1 MPPLY
6 RLEHVTQRYAGREV
20 LRVDALCVA
29 EGECLGLTGP
39 NGSGKSTLL
48 RILGFLEAP
57 ASGLLEFLGHPA
69 AGLSQNPAWTLR
81 RQAVLLDQSPYLLRR
96 SVFGNVAYGL
106 AVRGEREQRRRVAE
120 ALELVGL
127 EPDRFA
133 SRPWRALSG
142 GEARRVALA
151 ARLALRPKA
160 LLLDEP
166 TANLDAESAA
176 RILEALRQARAR
188 WGCAILTASHDDPWL
203 EALIDRKIKLFH
215 GQLVGNKACEE
226 TSGSLS

>member
-6 RLEHVTQRYAGREV
+6 RLEHIAQRYAGREV
-20 LRVDALCVA
+20 LQVPALQVA
-29 EGECLGLTGP
+29 AGERLGLTGP

-57 ASGLLEFLGHPA
+57 ASGSLEFLGRPVSGA
-69 AGLSQNPAWTLR
+69 AWPLR

-106 AVRGEREQRRRVAE
+106 AVRGEGEQRRRVAE

-127 EPDRFA
+127 EPDRFTGR
-133 SRPWRALSG
+133 SWRALSG

-151 ARLALRPKA
+151 ARLVLRPKA

-176 RILEALRQARAR
+176 RILEALRLARER
-188 WGCAILTASHDDPWL
+188 WGCAIITASHDDPWL
-203 EALIDRKIKLFH
+203 EALIDRKIKLLH
-215 GQLVGNKACEE
+215 GHLVGND
-226 TSGSLS
+226 T

>member
-6 RLEHVTQRYAGREV
+6 RLEHVTQHYAGREV

-48 RILGFLEAP
+48 RILSFLETP
-57 ASGLLEFLGHPA
+57 ASGLLEFLGHAA
-69 AGLSQNPAWTLR
+69 AGPAWAIR

-151 ARLALRPKA
+151 ARLALRPKV

-176 RILEALRQARAR
+176 RILEALRQARTR

-203 EALIDRKIKLFH
+203 DALIDRKIKLFH
-215 GQLVGNKACEE
+215 GQLVGNIACDA
-226 TSGSLS
+226 TPDSQS